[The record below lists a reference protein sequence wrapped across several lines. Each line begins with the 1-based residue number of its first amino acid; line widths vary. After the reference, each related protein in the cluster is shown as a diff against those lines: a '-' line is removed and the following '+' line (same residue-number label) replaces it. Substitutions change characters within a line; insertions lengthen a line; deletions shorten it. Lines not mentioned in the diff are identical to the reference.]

1 MFKFWTTRVQETLKE
16 LKLHLI
22 RGKIYLKC
30 RQACF

>member
-16 LKLHLI
+16 LELHLI
-22 RGKIYLKC
+22 TGRIYYKC